1 MHLVHFNTRYADPT
15 EAGLHGDGFA
25 VVGTFFDDVE
35 DDEYNN
41 EELNKIVLQL
51 REISEFNTTTRM
63 KRSVNLRNLLPR
75 DIDTFYTYQGSLTT
89 PPCSEIITWVIFPEA
104 QKIGPQQL
112 FNFERALDTYSDEGS
127 REVLSETCRDVQ
139 PLNDRIVYSSSDSH
153 CRGSTARPATS
164 LILENL
170 PSGLISN
177 LVGNNRPQ
185 SSGTSSSGQSSSSGS
200 SSPSDSYRVPS
211 SSSSSESNGRQQYSR
226 DREQY
231 NNYQPEGSNGNYRP
245 QGSNSN
251 YGSGSSRPDRYYYSQ
266 PSPTGSSNG
275 REMYQSGTGRPGGR
289 VEIVYGGTRNPVS
302 RRPGLVGGL
311 VGGLLG

>member
-1 MHLVHFNTRYADPT
+1 MHLVHFNTRYPDPT
-15 EAGLHGDGFA
+15 EAGLHADGFA
-25 VVGTFFDDVE
+25 VLGTFFDDVE

-41 EELNKIVLQL
+41 QELNKIVLQL
-51 REISEFNTTTRM
+51 RDISEFNTSTSM
-63 KRSVNLRNLLPR
+63 KRSLNLRNLLPR
-75 DIDTFYTYQGSLTT
+75 DIDTFYTYEGSLTT
-89 PPCSEIITWVIFPEA
+89 PPCSEIITWIIFPEA

-112 FNFERALDTYSDEGS
+112 FNFERALDTYSAQGS
-127 REVLSETCRDVQ
+127 KEVLSETCRDLQ

-164 LILENL
+164 LVLENL
-170 PSGLISN
+170 PQGLASN
-177 LVGNNRPQ
+177 LAGKNRGQ
-185 SSGTSSSGQSSSSGS
+185 SSASSSSSGS
-200 SSPSDSYRVPS
+200 SSPSGSYRVP
-211 SSSSSESNGRQQYSR
+211 SSSSESNGRQQYSW

-245 QGSNSN
+245 QGSDGN
-251 YGSGSSRPDRYYYSQ
+251 YGSGSSRPDRYYNSQ

-275 REMYQSGTGRPGGR
+275 REMYQSGGRPGGR